1 MAESGHYDIDSTTVR
16 PMSRQQAPSADFMN
30 REIAGEAVAISMMIV
45 RAPLLVTRANDAANP
60 ALSLSDR
67 HRSRGVLE
75 PIDNRQARPSRPVA
89 LQGAELSNL
98 PA

>member
-1 MAESGHYDIDSTTVR
+1 MAESGQYDIDSTTVR
-16 PMSRQQAPSADFMN
+16 PLSRQRAPSADFMN
-30 REIAGEAVAISMMIV
+30 REIAGEAVAISTMIV

-67 HRSRGVLE
+67 HRSRSVLE